1 MRRTI
6 AAAVV
11 AMSTAVTVL
20 PVVSSQAATT
30 SASATTRSTAA
41 VSLALRAPGAAD
53 DSPEA
58 VLDRAVR
65 ALGGGVNAR
74 GTGRAG
80 TAAVRPDA
88 TTALTELFDVRSR
101 LSGEDRLEADAL
113 LARPS
118 DGDRDPFGDGYSVR
132 STKKCSGVLCLH
144 WVRSTADAPPSNAW
158 AQKSFVMMNKVWNFE
173 VGKLGYRRPVADRGA
188 GGNNKFDIYL
198 KELGRRGVY
207 GYCAPEYRAPGSK
220 FVASGFCVLDDDFA
234 KKQFGAPPAK
244 SLKVTAA
251 HEFFHAVQFAYDYHE
266 DKWLLESTATW
277 MEERFADS
285 VNDNRQYL
293 ASGQVRNPG
302 SPLDVFNPEGLN
314 QYGNWA
320 FWEYLTRRY
329 GSALVKSVWIQA
341 GAFKGAGF
349 LYSTRAL
356 KKVLARRGG
365 FTANFRNYAAAN
377 AIAARAYPE
386 GRAWPSARL
395 KKAFVLGRSS
405 RRGVT
410 STRIDHMAANHVVF
424 RPGSSLTGK
433 RWRLRVV
440 VDAPNRSTGSAAYL
454 IVKKRKGAW
463 TKKPIALTKKGIG
476 ATTFTFSRNAVESA
490 IVTLVNAN
498 TSFRCFKGRPFFTCQ
513 GIPTGDN
520 RKFVV
525 QGQVLRR

>member
-6 AAAVV
+6 AAVIV

-20 PVVSSQAATT
+20 PVLSTQAVATAPTIRTATPTTPPATT
-30 SASATTRSTAA
+30 AE
-41 VSLALRAPGAAD
+41 D
-53 DSPEA
+53 DSPQA

-65 ALGGGVNAR
+65 ALR
-74 GTGRAG
+74 GATPGTSERAAG
-80 TAAVRPDA
+80 PRPEATSALTDLFAVRGQLRGD
-88 TTALTELFDVRSR
+88 
-101 LSGEDRLEADAL
+101 DRDRADAL

-118 DGDRDPFGDGYSVR
+118 NGSRDPFGDGYTVR
-132 STKKCSGVLCLH
+132 STKKCSAVVCLH
-144 WVRSTADAPPSNAW
+144 WVRSTSDAPPSRKWVNTNLATL
-158 AQKSFVMMNKVWNFE
+158 NKVWRFE
-173 VGKLGYRRPVADRGA
+173 VGKLGYRKPVADRGV
-188 GGNNKFDIYL
+188 GGNNKFDVYL
-198 KELGRRGVY
+198 KELGGRGVY
-207 GYCAPEYRAPGSK
+207 GYCAPEYRAPGTK

-234 KKQFGAPPAK
+234 KSQFGAPPTQ
-244 SLKVTAA
+244 SLTVTAA

-277 MEERFADS
+277 MEERFADA
-285 VNDNRQYL
+285 VDDNRQYL
-293 ASGQVRNPG
+293 GAGQVRNPG
-302 SPLDVFNPEGLN
+302 LPLDLFNPEGLS

-320 FWEYLTRRY
+320 FWEYLTKRY
-329 GSALVKSVWIQA
+329 GNALVKSVWTQA

-365 FTANFRNYAAAN
+365 FTSVFRAYAAAN
-377 AIAARAYPE
+377 AIAAKAYPE
-386 GRAWPSARL
+386 GKAWPSARI
-395 KKAFVLGRSS
+395 KRKFTLGRSS
-405 RRGVT
+405 RRGLT

-424 RPGSSLTGK
+424 RPGTSLKGK
-433 RWRLRVV
+433 RWRLKVV

-463 TKKPIALTKKGIG
+463 TKRPIALTRKGIG
-476 ATTFTFSRNAVESA
+476 TTTFTFTRNSVESV

-513 GIPTGDN
+513 GVPTGDN

-525 QGQVLRR
+525 KGQVLRR